1 MLPIAMT
8 AGYACG
14 ALIALAARRPLT
26 RAYDPMRTRYCAV
39 AAMFGVA
46 AIGPSAALFYALY
59 PDWSLMYFANPAH
72 LSSAVMIPLLYLFAA
87 TSPVIGFLTTFRLS
101 QLKKPRALRL
111 SFAMVW
117 LALFAFF
124 AIGGERLGAVA
135 YYDAFHA
142 GGERVSLARS
152 PLLFAVL
159 VAALAIIAWIV
170 FALIVVRRH
179 VDLSEHLPGDGKEAK
194 GSRFSLTSAT
204 AQSIAAAPSDANLP
218 R

>member
-14 ALIALAARRPLT
+14 ALIALASRRPLT

-46 AIGPSAALFYALY
+46 AIGPSAALFYAVY

-72 LSSAVMIPLLYLFAA
+72 LSAAVMIPLLYLFAA

-101 QLKKPRALRL
+101 TMKKPRALRL
-111 SFAMVW
+111 SFAMIW

-124 AIGGERLGAVA
+124 AIGGERLGSVA

-142 GGERVSLARS
+142 GGERVSLLRS

-159 VAALAIIAWIV
+159 VAAVAIIGWMV

-179 VDLSEHLPGDGKEAK
+179 VDLSEHLPGDGKEAPA
-194 GSRFSLTSAT
+194 SRFSLTTATSAPLAGT
-204 AQSIAAAPSDANLP
+204 TPDANLP